1 MLMSPMNCQDKQPNC
16 QGERHPLSGELPIL
30 DMTDCPASVAPM
42 VSVIVPVYNVEEYL
56 DTCVSCLRNQTLT
69 DIEIVLVDDGSPDRC
84 PQMCDDY
91 ARIDSRIKVVH
102 KKNGGLGYA
111 RNSGLEVASGRY
123 VAFVDSDDFI
133 ALNTLEV
140 CVRIA
145 EKSGADQVRFLYST
159 FANSSVPDI
168 CNVEVPD
175 FVKNDGADSD
185 KESDSG
191 SAQTALSSALTGSRS
206 VQTDSV
212 RILSDFPD
220 KALPILDDVATV
232 NGYHSDI
239 VSTASSCMA
248 LYRREAILRS
258 GVRFCSER
266 ELISEDYVFNLE
278 LAPKI
283 GPIAYTSYPFY
294 FYRVNPL
301 SLSKMYRDDRLD
313 RCAVFARYLT
323 ARLQELGYPDAGL
336 MGAANMIGNLRS
348 HLRHIYASDFSALRK
363 LQLHH
368 KAVSHPYIK
377 EIVARGEH
385 KRLPLLQRVSFAC
398 RNSYILSRILTDG
411 RAWMKARLKK

>member
-1 MLMSPMNCQDKQPNC
+1 MRM
-16 QGERHPLSGELPIL
+16 
-30 DMTDCPASVAPM
+30 MTDGPASVAPM

-56 DTCVSCLRNQTLT
+56 DTCVSSLRNQTLT

-84 PQMCDDY
+84 PQMCDEY
-91 ARIDSRIKVVH
+91 ARTDSRIKVIH

-133 ALNTLEV
+133 ALNTFEV

-145 EKSGADQVRFLYST
+145 EKTGADQVRFLYNT
-159 FANSSVPDI
+159 FASSSVPDI
-168 CNVEVPD
+168 HSVDVPD
-175 FVKNDGADSD
+175 FGKADGVKHDAAGDSECD
-185 KESDSG
+185 LTDSERG
-191 SAQTALSSALTGSRS
+191 LA
-206 VQTDSV
+206 DSV
-212 RILSDFPD
+212 RVLSDFPD

-232 NGYHSDI
+232 NGYHCDI
-239 VSTASSCMA
+239 FSTASSCMA
-248 LYRREAILRS
+248 LYRREAIVRS
-258 GVRFCSER
+258 GVRFYSER

-278 LAPKI
+278 LASKI
-283 GPIAYTSYPFY
+283 GAIAYTHYPFY

-323 ARLQELGYPDAGL
+323 DRLQELGYPDAGL
-336 MGAANMIGNLRS
+336 MAAANMIGNLRS

-363 LQLHH
+363 LRLHH
-368 KAVSHPYIK
+368 KAVSHPYVK
-377 EIVARGEH
+377 EMVARGDY

-398 RNSYILSRILTDG
+398 RNSYVLSRILTDG
-411 RAWMKARLKK
+411 RAWMKAKLKK